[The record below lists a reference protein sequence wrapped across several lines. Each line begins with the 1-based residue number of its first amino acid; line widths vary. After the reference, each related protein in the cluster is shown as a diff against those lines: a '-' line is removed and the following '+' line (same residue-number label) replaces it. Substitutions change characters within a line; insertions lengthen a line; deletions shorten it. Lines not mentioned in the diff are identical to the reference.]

1 MIVGGS
7 GRGERGRLLLF
18 ALTPLLEER
27 GESALKIGRI
37 NAASI
42 GCCSRRA
49 WPTTNLRAAVAG
61 LPSGSVRRA
70 PTPRYGTRPPD
81 EAHVVT
87 FVVTL
92 GFPFSIRKP
101 EGYGVQAFL
110 QWAVLGSN
118 QRPWDQKSR
127 PLPTELTARDTSGM
141 PKGYAE
147 GPAADEAEAR
157 LDAIERGEDPDATLD
172 PGRQA
177 VYGSTPDDA
186 EKHFIGWLGEVDP
199 DALFDAGQAWGLSV
213 VRRRA

>member
-18 ALTPLLEER
+18 ALAPLLEER

-87 FVVTL
+87 FVVTQGFRSQYGNQKATVCRPFFSGPCWDRTSDL
-92 GFPFSIRKP
+92 GIKSP
-101 EGYGVQAFL
+101 
-110 QWAVLGSN
+110 VLY
-118 QRPWDQKSR
+118 Q
-127 PLPTELTARDTSGM
+127 
-141 PKGYAE
+141 
-147 GPAADEAEAR
+147 
-157 LDAIERGEDPDATLD
+157 
-172 PGRQA
+172 
-177 VYGSTPDDA
+177 
-186 EKHFIGWLGEVDP
+186 
-199 DALFDAGQAWGLSV
+199 LS
-213 VRRRA
+213 